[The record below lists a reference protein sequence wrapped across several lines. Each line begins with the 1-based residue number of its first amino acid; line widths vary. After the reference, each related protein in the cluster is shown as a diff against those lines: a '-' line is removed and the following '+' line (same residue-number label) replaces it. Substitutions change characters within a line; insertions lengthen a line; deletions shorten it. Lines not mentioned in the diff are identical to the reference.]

1 MMGAAGTGRARR
13 GAQAERAA
21 PDLAEADLTTN
32 PHPPRQIKLRIM
44 LRIKIRA
51 RGFWRAF
58 GLGACSTAGGG
69 RPGARM
75 APPQAHV
82 SPPTRPE
89 PPVQL
94 VRSRFA
100 GFSKID
106 PLHRLKVG

>member
-1 MMGAAGTGRARR
+1 MGDLPSLLNSGRTGGTHTRPVR
-13 GAQAERAA
+13 
-21 PDLAEADLTTN
+21 
-32 PHPPRQIKLRIM
+32 

-58 GLGACSTAGGG
+58 GLRARSTAGGG
-69 RPGARM
+69 RPGTRM

-106 PLHRLKVG
+106 QFQSLKVG